1 MELSNVR
8 LKNRLAGEISPYL
21 QQHAAN
27 PVAWQPWDD
36 AALNQAIKQDKPI
49 FLSIGYAACHWCHV
63 MEHECFEDE
72 SIAEIMNRHFINIKV
87 DREER
92 PDLDDIYMK
101 AVVAMTGQGGWPMS
115 VFLTSELRPF
125 YGGTYF
131 PPERRYGM
139 PGFREVLEQLVAFWA
154 GDRTRLLQ
162 NASQLVTLIQSQA
175 AVITGTD
182 HIPAESL
189 REGAIKALEDSFDS
203 RWGGWGQAP
212 KFPSSSAIALLLQA
226 HKRTGKEHL
235 MSMVTKTL
243 DRMRSGGIYDH
254 LGGGF
259 HRYSVDDEWRVPHF
273 EKMLYDNAQLA
284 VAYLEAWQAT
294 GRDDYGV
301 IVRETLDYLCREMQD
316 AAGGFY
322 ASQDADSEEGEGA
335 YYLWTHEEIIRLLGA
350 KEGNQFCAD
359 YGVKPGGNFAS
370 HDSSHHGKNVLF
382 RERSDSDLSAMRTV
396 LLIERQRRSAPKTD
410 DKVLTSWNGLAI
422 TAFARAALAFGDTR
436 YGDAALKAGT
446 FLRDVMFA
454 NGTLLRTWRVGKAHL
469 PAYLDDYAAFANA
482 CIDLYEYTADFSW
495 IELAQNLAEEMI
507 GRFHNGESGGFFST
521 GEEHRHLLVRMCSMH
536 DTSEPSGNSMAY
548 LVLLRMA
555 AVLGEERYRSLAD
568 DTLRA
573 AAPMIQRAPSAF
585 LSFLVA
591 AEMRL
596 SGEVEIT
603 LGGDRE
609 HPTIKAFQAVIG
621 ERFIPARVIVYAGYE
636 EKKRNIP
643 CVHGRNLEDDNPC
656 AWVCRNRSCMV
667 PAINADELIQRL
679 A

>member
-1 MELSNVR
+1 MEPSRVR
-8 LKNRLAGEISPYL
+8 LENRLAGEISPYL

-36 AALNQAIKQDKPI
+36 AALEQAIVQDKPV

-72 SIAEIMNRHFINIKV
+72 SMAELMNRHFINIKV

-92 PDLDDIYMK
+92 PDLDEIYMK

-115 VFLTSELRPF
+115 VFLTPDLRPF

-131 PPERRYGM
+131 PPERRYGI

-182 HIPAESL
+182 NIPAESL
-189 REGAIKALEDSFDS
+189 CDEAVKVLEDSFDP

-212 KFPSSSAIALLLQA
+212 KFPSSSAIALLLRV
-226 HKRTGKEHL
+226 HKRTGRENL
-235 MSMVTKTL
+235 MSMATETL

-259 HRYSVDDEWRVPHF
+259 HRYSVDEEWRVPHF

-294 GRDDYGV
+294 GRDDYRV
-301 IVRETLDYLCREMQD
+301 ILRETLDYLVREMQD
-316 AAGGFY
+316 NAGGFY

-335 YYLWTHEEIIRLLGA
+335 YYLWTYDEIMGLLGEE
-350 KEGNQFCAD
+350 EGNQFCAA

-370 HDSSHHGKNVLF
+370 HDSGHHGKNVLF

-396 LLIERQRRSAPKTD
+396 LLIERQQRTAPKTD
-410 DKVLTSWNGLAI
+410 DKVLTSWNGMAI
-422 TAFARAALAFGDTR
+422 TAFARAALAFGDAH
-436 YGDAALKAGT
+436 YGNAALKAGT

-454 NGTLLRTWRVGKAHL
+454 NGTLLRTWRAGKAHL

-495 IELAQNLAEEMI
+495 IELAQNLVEEMI
-507 GRFHNGESGGFFST
+507 GRFHNGEGGGFFST
-521 GEEHRHLLVRMCSMH
+521 GEEHRHLLVRMYSMH
-536 DTSEPSGNSMAY
+536 DTAEPSGNSMAY
-548 LVLLRMA
+548 LVLIRLA
-555 AVLGEERYRSLAD
+555 AVLGEERYRSLAEN
-568 DTLRA
+568 TLRA
-573 AAPMIQRAPSAF
+573 AAPMMQRAPSAA
-585 LSFLVA
+585 LSFLTA

-596 SGEVEIT
+596 SGAVEIT

-609 HPTIKAFQAVIG
+609 YPAMKAFQTVVG
-621 ERFIPARVIVYAGYE
+621 EQFIPGRVIVYAGE
-636 EKKRNIP
+636 AERKRNIP
-643 CVHGRNLEDDNPC
+643 LVRGRNAVDGSPC
-656 AWVCRNRSCMV
+656 VWVCRNRSCMA
-667 PAINADELIQRL
+667 PATTTDELFQRL